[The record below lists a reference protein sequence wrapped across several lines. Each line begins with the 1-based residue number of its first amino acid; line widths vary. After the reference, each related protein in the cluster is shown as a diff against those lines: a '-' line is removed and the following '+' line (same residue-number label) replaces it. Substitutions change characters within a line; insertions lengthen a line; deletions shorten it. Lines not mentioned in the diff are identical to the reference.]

1 MSHTVIEEVKARQ
14 VLDSRGNPTVEAEIF
29 LSDGTRGSSI
39 VPSGASTGKFEAV
52 ELRDKNDDLYFGK
65 GVLNAVKNIE
75 EKIRLQILGKSP
87 YAQRK
92 IDNEMIMLDGTP
104 NKSNL
109 GANAILAVS
118 LAVAKSASNSL
129 KLPLYKYLGGINA
142 YILPVPMMNILN
154 GGAHADNNIDFQEFM
169 IYPVGAKNIKDAVRF
184 GSEIFH
190 TLKDILKLRGVSTG
204 LGDEGGFAPELSGIE
219 EALELVVASINR
231 SGHDI
236 GEVKICLD
244 VAASEFYKDGVYH
257 LKGENKTLKSE
268 EFAEYL
274 GYLSDKYPIAS
285 IEDGMAEEDYYGWE
299 FLTRHLGG
307 KCKLVG
313 DDLFVTNIKR
323 LQNGI
328 KRRIA
333 NSILIKLNQIGT
345 LSETLDTINFA
356 KIHGYDAIV
365 SHRSG
370 ETEDT
375 FIADLSVGT
384 NCGRIKTGSLA
395 RSERVAKYN
404 RLIRIEEELSS
415 GGMIY
420 SGWDLS

>member
-1 MSHTVIEEVKARQ
+1 MTHTVIEEVKARQ

-29 LSDGTRGSSI
+29 LSDGTRGGAI
-39 VPSGASTGKFEAV
+39 VSSGASTGKFEAV

-65 GVLNAVKNIE
+65 GVLDAVRNIE
-75 EKIRLQILGKSP
+75 EKIRPQILGKSP

-92 IDNEMIMLDGTP
+92 IDNGMIKLDGTA

-129 KLPLYKYLGGINA
+129 KLPLYKYLGGMNSVV
-142 YILPVPMMNILN
+142 LPVPMMNILN

-190 TLKDILKLRGVSTG
+190 TLKGILKMRGLSTG

-219 EALELVVASINR
+219 EALDLIVASINR
-231 SGHDI
+231 SGHDTN
-236 GEVKICLD
+236 EVKICLD
-244 VAASEFYKDGVYH
+244 VAASEFYQDGAYH

-274 GYLSDKYPIAS
+274 GYLTDKYPIVS

-299 FLTRHLGG
+299 ILTRHLGK

-323 LQNGI
+323 LQEGI

-356 KIHGYDAIV
+356 KINGYDAIV

-375 FIADLSVGT
+375 FIADLAVGT

-404 RLIRIEEELSS
+404 RLIRIEEELGQ

-420 SGWDLS
+420 SGWKVT

>member
-29 LSDGTRGSSI
+29 LSDGTIGRAT

-52 ELRDKNDDLYFGK
+52 ELRDKNDDFYFGK
-65 GVLNAVKNIE
+65 GVLDAVRNIE
-75 EKIRLQILGKSP
+75 EKICPQIIGKSP
-87 YAQRK
+87 FAQRT
-92 IDNEMIMLDGTP
+92 IDNEMIKLDGTP

-118 LAVAKSASNSL
+118 LAVAKSAANSL
-129 KLPLYKYLGGINA
+129 NLPLYKYLGGINA
-142 YILPVPMMNILN
+142 YVLPVPMMNILN
-154 GGAHADNNIDFQEFM
+154 GGVHADNNIDFQEFM

-190 TLKDILKLRGVSTG
+190 TLKGILKMRDLSTG
-204 LGDEGGFAPELSGIE
+204 LGDEGGFAPELSGVE
-219 EALELVVASINR
+219 EALELIVASINR
-231 SGHDI
+231 SGHDTD
-236 GEVKICLD
+236 EVKICLD
-244 VAASEFYKDGVYH
+244 VAASEFYIDGAYH

-274 GYLSDKYPIAS
+274 TYLANKYPIVS

-299 FLTRHLGG
+299 ILTRHLDG

-313 DDLFVTNIKR
+313 DDLFVTNINR
-323 LQNGI
+323 LQEGI

-375 FIADLSVGT
+375 FIADLAVGT

-404 RLIRIEEELSS
+404 RLVKIEDELGE

-420 SGWDLS
+420 SGWT